1 MSSAVPKYDTQ
12 KWSNLIGL
20 KWLNI
25 SQYISPACLS
35 IVVAFLFW
43 VWSYCLLPQ
52 FMPLTDKRHRE
63 LIHGQLIGK
72 REHFHRAMPPPSFS
86 SLKTNISGRNS
97 HNVASGH
104 QDQTQNTKNR
114 QKTFEIP
121 DWIKI
126 DSEVLCQRLKQE
138 RTCVLQDKEFKLM
151 EGGEREAINGSEH
164 KGIET
169 NGSWDHGFDPPTVK
183 NLMRR
188 VSVIIIT

>member
-1 MSSAVPKYDTQ
+1 MSSAVPIYDTQ

-20 KWLNI
+20 KWLNL

-43 VWSYCLLPQ
+43 VWSYCFLPQ
-52 FMPLTDKRHRE
+52 FMPLTDLRHRE

-72 REHFHRAMPPPSFS
+72 REHFHWAMPPPSFS

-97 HNVASGH
+97 DNVASGH

-138 RTCVLQDKEFKLM
+138 RTSVLQDKEFNLM
-151 EGGEREAINGSEH
+151 EGVGAKHWLR
-164 KGIET
+164 T
-169 NGSWDHGFDPPTVK
+169 QRHGNKLFLRSQVWSRP
-183 NLMRR
+183 
-188 VSVIIIT
+188 